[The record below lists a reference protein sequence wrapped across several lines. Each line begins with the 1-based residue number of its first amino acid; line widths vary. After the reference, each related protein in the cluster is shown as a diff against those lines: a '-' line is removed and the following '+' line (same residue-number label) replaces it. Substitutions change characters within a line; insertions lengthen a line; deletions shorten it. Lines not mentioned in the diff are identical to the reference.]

1 MAKKIRAKPLLPFWL
16 RIPLGLACWLLLGW
30 GFFLWLAPKLD
41 TPNALFSVCILDD
54 ARPQLVHFAEPAQW
68 QNKPLCREP
77 LYFEENDGLHRIYL
91 ERDGDALYVR
101 EFADSMSD
109 PLEFSYRIDDSTWL
123 PTVTPLW
130 WRHAAT
136 LKKMVSAVYAIPFA
150 VMLYRILRRVISRR
164 FFRKGDSHE
173 SANAIY

>member
-1 MAKKIRAKPLLPFWL
+1 MAKKTCAKSLLPFWL
-16 RIPLGLACWLLLGW
+16 RIPLGLACWLLLSL

-54 ARPQLVHFAEPAQW
+54 ARPQLVRLAEPAQW
-68 QNKPLCREP
+68 QSKPLCRES
-77 LYFEENDGLHRIYL
+77 LYFEENVGLHRIYL

-109 PLEFSYRIDDSTWL
+109 PLEFSYRIDDSTQ
-123 PTVTPLW
+123 PSTVTPLW

-150 VMLYRILRRVISRR
+150 VILYRILRRVMIRR
-164 FFRKGDSHE
+164 FFRKEDSRE
-173 SANAIY
+173 SANVIH